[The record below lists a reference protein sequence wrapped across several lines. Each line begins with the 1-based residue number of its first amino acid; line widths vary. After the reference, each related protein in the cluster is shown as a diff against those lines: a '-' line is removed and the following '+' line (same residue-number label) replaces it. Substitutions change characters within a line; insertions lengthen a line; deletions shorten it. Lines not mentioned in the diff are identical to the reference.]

1 MLTLQQATLR
11 SEPETNFAL
20 MPLPFAI
27 PFVPI
32 LKLLALGSIK
42 TILLFIGALVVP
54 RWTLRLM
61 IKGAAGIVLPVG
73 EWLLERDK
81 VDADTVASVQRELDV
96 MLDVD
101 YTREEARAILM
112 SLVRKTVKSMVS
124 TTANFVPSTM
134 RFFKRLFSPKTPPT

>member
-1 MLTLQQATLR
+1 
-11 SEPETNFAL
+11 

-73 EWLLERDK
+73 QWLLDRDK
-81 VDADTVASVQRELDV
+81 VDAETVDSVKRELDV

-101 YTREEARAILM
+101 YTRQEARAILM
-112 SLVRKTVKSMVS
+112 SLVQKTIKAMGAAVVD
-124 TTANFVPSTM
+124 FVPATI
-134 RFFKRLFSPKTPPT
+134 RLAKRLFTPKSPPG